1 MIKPLKIAFH
11 TLGCRL
17 NQAETAS
24 LENRFAAAGF
34 KIVEFDEPA
43 DVVVINTC
51 TVTDHGDSDTRR
63 LVNRLHRR
71 DRDTRIALIGCQSQ
85 VQGEQLV
92 QLPGVHW
99 VIGNAV
105 KMDLPEIIRSHTGPG
120 PLILAPEIGREAFTV
135 PGVAI
140 DRHHTRA
147 NLKIQDGCNFM
158 CAFCE
163 IPYARGRSR
172 SREFS
177 DLVRE
182 ADALAQ
188 AGHRELV
195 LTGINIGTYRD
206 GEKNI
211 VDVIAALERIDALA
225 RIRISSIE
233 MTTVPN
239 EIFSFMKNG
248 KLCRFLHVPAQSGS
262 DPILKA
268 MHRRHR
274 AGDFAE
280 LIHRAAATVADI
292 CLGTDVMVGFPGE
305 TQRHFEE
312 TCLLLEE
319 LPLAYF
325 HVFSYSDRKHS
336 KSRLMDDKIPE
347 EVKAE
352 RSRRLR
358 TLSEK
363 KRHAYFQRFIKRTEA
378 VLFEQQKNSVWSGFT
393 DTYIRVRVPSEEAL
407 HNQIRQVQLLR
418 ADQNSMS
425 GKLP

>member
-1 MIKPLKIAFH
+1 MVKPLKISFH

-24 LENRFAAAGF
+24 LENRFAEAGF
-34 KIVEFDEPA
+34 DIVEFNEPA

-51 TVTDHGDSDTRR
+51 TVTEHGDSDTRR
-63 LVNRLHRR
+63 LVSRLHRR
-71 DRDTRIALIGCQSQ
+71 NRDTRIALIGCQSQ

-99 VIGNAV
+99 VVGNAV
-105 KMDLPEIIRSHTGPG
+105 KMNLPEIISRHSGPA
-120 PLILAPEIGREAFTV
+120 PLVLAPEIGREVFTV

-147 NLKIQDGCNFM
+147 NLKIQDGCNFL

-163 IPYARGRSR
+163 IPHARGRSR

-182 ADALAQ
+182 ARALVL

-206 GEKNI
+206 GNKNI
-211 VDVIAALERIDALA
+211 VDVIAALEQINALA

-233 MTTVPN
+233 MTTVPDD
-239 EIFSFMKNG
+239 IFSFMENG

-262 DPILKA
+262 DAILKV

-274 AGDFAE
+274 AGDFAQ

-305 TQRHFEE
+305 SQRHFKE
-312 TCLLLEE
+312 TCQLLEE

-325 HVFSYSDRKHS
+325 HVFSYSDRQHS
-336 KSRLMDDKIPE
+336 KSRLMGDKIPE

-363 KRHAYFQRFIKRTEA
+363 KRHAYFRRFIERTES
-378 VLFEQQKNSVWSGFT
+378 VLFEQEKNGVWSGFT
-393 DTYIRVRVPSEEAL
+393 DTYIRVRVSSQEEL
-407 HNQIRQVQLLR
+407 HNQIRPVQLYS
-418 ADQNSMS
+418 ADQNSMT
-425 GKLP
+425 GKLI